1 MSSGA
6 ETSLA
11 IVRGAIA
18 NSQRL
23 TRSLPAHSA
32 YGLPVYGAASQAA
45 PFLGFA
51 RNDKAVVAAPA
62 GCGTSAILSAKAASI
77 FPSVG
82 AVHRTAQMIEA
93 IAYQPF
99 PSDVLPIILRT
110 SKALASR
117 QADKS

>member
-32 YGLPVYGAASQAA
+32 YGLPVYVAASQAA
-45 PFLGFA
+45 PFLDFA
-51 RNDKAVVAAPA
+51 RMTEGSHCSAAV
-62 GCGTSAILSAKAASI
+62 
-77 FPSVG
+77 
-82 AVHRTAQMIEA
+82 
-93 IAYQPF
+93 
-99 PSDVLPIILRT
+99 SDRRI
-110 SKALASR
+110 
-117 QADKS
+117 